1 MAGGSE
7 STGALSD
14 SIVPDITHP
23 VVAAETD
30 KLRYVVWALIDLRVE
45 Q

>member
-1 MAGGSE
+1 MYLY
-7 STGALSD
+7 LSD
-14 SIVPDITHP
+14 SIVAPDITHP